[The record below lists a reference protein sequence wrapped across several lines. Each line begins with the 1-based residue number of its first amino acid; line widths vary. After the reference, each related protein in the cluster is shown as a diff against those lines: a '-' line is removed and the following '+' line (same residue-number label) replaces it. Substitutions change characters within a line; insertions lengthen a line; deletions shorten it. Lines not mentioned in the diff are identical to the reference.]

1 MNFANAMYR
10 MGSEKLTENGAFAY
24 DSTAQG
30 AMLDLFSQIGALRPR
45 TEDEIARK
53 FAAAFKEDKL
63 LATKMMFYAG
73 DIRQGGLGE
82 RRTFRI
88 CLRWMAENHPAIVVK
103 NIHLI
108 PYFNRFD
115 TLFTLV
121 GTECEALMWELI
133 AETLTK
139 DVKAMKASRNGK
151 HVPASLLAK
160 WMPSEN
166 TSSVKTRALAA
177 KAIKAL
183 RLTPRKYRQMLSA
196 LRKHINVTERLM
208 SAGEWGKIDYAKVP
222 SYAMK
227 NYGSA
232 FAKHDYERFNAFLK
246 SVNKGEVK
254 INASTLYPYNLVEK
268 YMSRGGWGYASGSCV
283 CGDCYVSTV
292 ENAVTEAQWKALP
305 NYLSKPMNAVVMA
318 DVSGSMMNSNG
329 RPMATSIGLAIYFA
343 QHNTGLF
350 HNQYMTFTDNP
361 HFINIKEGAS
371 LLANVQQV
379 AKAGVGYSTNLE
391 AAFRA
396 VLSAAVGYD
405 VPANEMPKT
414 IVVIS
419 DIEIDKYMRPG
430 RHWDFLT
437 KMRALY
443 AAQGYKLPRI
453 ILWNVNARKD
463 TVLSQSEDVIFIS
476 GQSAS
481 SFKALCQNLDGVT
494 AYELMLQVLN
504 GAAYREVRI

>member
-24 DSTAQG
+24 NSTAQG
-30 AMLDLFSQIGALRPR
+30 AMLDLFSQIGALRTR
-45 TEDEIARK
+45 SEQDIINK
-53 FAAAFKEDKL
+53 FAAAFHEDKL
-63 LATKMMFYAG
+63 LATKMLFYAG
-73 DIRQGGLGE
+73 DIREGGLGE

-88 CLRWMAENHPAIVVK
+88 CLQWLAEYHPEIVVK
-103 NIHLI
+103 NIQLI
-108 PYFNRFD
+108 PFYNRFD
-115 TLFTLV
+115 SLFTLV
-121 GTECEALMWELI
+121 GTECEAIMWELI

-139 DVKAMKASRNGK
+139 DVRAMKSSTATK
-151 HVPASLLAK
+151 HVPVSLLAK

-166 TSSVKTRALAA
+166 TSSAKTRALAV
-177 KAIKAL
+177 KAIRAL
-183 RLTPRKYRQMLSA
+183 KLTPRSYRRMLSA
-196 LRKHINVTERLM
+196 LRKHINVTERMM
-208 SAGEWGKIDYAKVP
+208 SAGEWGMIDYAKVP

-232 FAKHDYERFNAFLK
+232 FAKHDYERFNAYLK

-254 INASTLYPYNLVEK
+254 INASTLYPYDLVEK
-268 YMSRGGWGYASGSCV
+268 YLRGWGYGSRSY
-283 CGDCYVSTV
+283 GDRYVATS
-292 ENAVTEAQWKALP
+292 EDAVTEAQWKALP
-305 NYLSKPMNAVVMA
+305 NYLTKPMNAVVMA
-318 DVSGSMMNSNG
+318 DVSGSMSG

-350 HNQYMTFTDNP
+350 HNQYMTFTNNP
-361 HFINIKEGAS
+361 HFVNIKEGAS
-371 LLANVQQV
+371 LLDNVQQV
-379 AKAGVGYSTNLE
+379 ASAGVGYSTNLE

-419 DIEIDKYMRPG
+419 DMEIDKYMRPG

-443 AAQGYKLPRI
+443 AAHGYTLPEVY
-453 ILWNVNARKD
+453 LWNVNARKD
-463 TVLSQSEDVIFIS
+463 TFLSQSEGVYFVS
-476 GQSAS
+476 GQSPS
-481 SFKALCQNLDGVT
+481 VFKQICDNMNGVT
-494 AYELMLQVLN
+494 AYELMIKVLN
-504 GAAYREVRI
+504 SAAYAKVKI

>member
-10 MGSEKLTENGAFAY
+10 AGSEKLTENGAFAY

-30 AMLDLFSQIGALRPR
+30 ALLDLFSQIGALRPR

-115 TLFTLV
+115 TLFVLV
-121 GTECEALMWELI
+121 GTECESVMWELI

-166 TSSVKTRALAA
+166 TSSVKTRALAL

-183 RLTPRKYRQMLSA
+183 RLTPRKYRTMLSA

-208 SAGEWGKIDYAKVP
+208 SAGEWGCIDYAKVP
-222 SYAMK
+222 SYAMH

-232 FAKHDYERFNAFLK
+232 FAKHDHERFDAYLK
-246 SVNKGEVK
+246 SVTKGETK
-254 INASTLYPYNLVEK
+254 INASVLYPYDLVEK
-268 YMSRGGWGYASGSCV
+268 YLGNYYSIRDRIRA
-283 CGDCYVSTV
+283 GDCWVSNKTD
-292 ENAVTEAQWKALP
+292 AVVEAQWKALP
-305 NYLSKPMNAVVMA
+305 NYLTKPVNAVVMA
-318 DVSGSMMNSNG
+318 DVSGSMSG
-329 RPMATSIGLAIYFA
+329 RPMATSIGLATYFA
-343 QHNTGLF
+343 QHNTGAYRNMYL
-350 HNQYMTFTDNP
+350 TFTDNP
-361 HFINIKEGAS
+361 HFINIPEGAS
-371 LLANVQQV
+371 LLECVKKV
-379 AKAGVGYSTNLE
+379 ASAGVGYSTNLE
-391 AAFRA
+391 KAFRA
-396 VLSAAVGYD
+396 VLDLAVGNGVAD
-405 VPANEMPKT
+405 KDMPKT

-419 DIEIDKYMRPG
+419 DMEIDRYMRPG

-437 KMRALY
+437 KMKALY
-443 AAQGYKLPRI
+443 AAHGYTLPRI

-463 TVLSQSEDVIFIS
+463 TVLSQDEQTIFIS
-476 GQSAS
+476 GQSPS

-504 GAAYREVRI
+504 GAAYAKVCI

>member
-30 AMLDLFSQIGALRPR
+30 ALLDLFSQIGALRTR
-45 TEDEIARK
+45 TEQEIRQK
-53 FAAAFKEDKL
+53 FAAAFREDKL
-63 LATKMMFYAG
+63 LATKMLFYAG
-73 DIRQGGLGE
+73 DIREGGLGE

-88 CLRWMAENHPAIVVK
+88 CLKWLAETHPNIVLK
-103 NIHLI
+103 NIELI
-108 PYFNRFD
+108 PFYNRWDSMFVLVD
-115 TLFTLV
+115 TA
-121 GTECEALMWELI
+121 CEAKMWELI

-139 DVKAMKASRNGK
+139 DVRAMKSSTESK
-151 HVPASLLAK
+151 HVPVSLLAK

-166 TSSVKTRALAA
+166 TSSAKTRALAT
-177 KAIKAL
+177 KAIRAL
-183 RLTPRKYRQMLSA
+183 KLTPRSYRRMLSA

-232 FAKHDYERFNAFLK
+232 FAKHDYERFNAYLK

-254 INASTLYPYNLVEK
+254 INAATLYPYDLVEK
-268 YMSRGGWGYASGSCV
+268 YLGSSYWHYDGFRTY
-283 CGDCYVSTV
+283 GDCSVATR
-292 ENAVTEAQWKALP
+292 ENAVVEAQWKALP

-318 DVSGSMMNSNG
+318 DVSSSMMSPNG

-361 HFINIKEGAS
+361 HFINIREGAS
-371 LLANVQQV
+371 LLENVQQV

-405 VPANEMPKT
+405 VPADEMPKT
-414 IVVIS
+414 IVVVS
-419 DIEIDKYMRPG
+419 DMEIDKYMRGG

-443 AAQGYKLPRI
+443 AAHGYTLPKI
-453 ILWNVNARKD
+453 CLWNVNARKD

-481 SFKALCQNLDGVT
+481 SFKELCQNLDGVT
-494 AYELMLQVLN
+494 AYEMMLRVLN
-504 GAAYREVRI
+504 GPAYAKVSI